1 MQGVEIINSAVIHG
15 RPELGLG
22 LRTIADIQRHAKL
35 DTGIP
40 RATFDLTQYEL
51 GNMVREDNGV
61 YGYQVRD
68 SVAYFV
74 NSADPRPT
82 RRGLRSEGLLL
93 RANVKFVRVTRGGQY
108 FLGLQ
113 ALRRIAAGE
122 ELIAVCYMH

>member
-1 MQGVEIINSAVIHG
+1 MQDVEIIDSGVLHG
-15 RPELGLG
+15 RPELGMG

-40 RATFDLTQYEL
+40 RSAFDVTEYEL
-51 GNMVREDNGV
+51 GHMVREDNGV

-82 RRGLRSEGLLL
+82 RHGLRSEASLL
-93 RANVKFVRVTRGGQY
+93 RPNVKFVRIARGHY
-108 FLGLQ
+108 FLALQ
-113 ALRRIAAGE
+113 ALRHIAAGE